1 MNKTTAVLDAIEAR
15 LALVVIVGAAAFSA
29 ADPTALSPKWA
40 AILAAGVAVAKVLP
54 GSAVVAPVPVS
65 APAVPVAPPTDA
77 QVNAELP

>member
-40 AILAAGVAVAKVLP
+40 AILAASVAVAKVLP
-54 GSAVVAPVPVS
+54 GAGAAVVAPAVE
-65 APAVPVAPPTDA
+65 APAPLAAPTEA